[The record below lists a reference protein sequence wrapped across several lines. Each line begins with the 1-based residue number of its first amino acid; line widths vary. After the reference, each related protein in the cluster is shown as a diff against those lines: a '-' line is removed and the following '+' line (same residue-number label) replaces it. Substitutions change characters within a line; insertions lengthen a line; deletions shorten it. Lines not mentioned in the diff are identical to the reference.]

1 MFPSL
6 VNCCTIDWFQ
16 EWPQDALL
24 WLARRFLN
32 SIEMEDKLRQK
43 CVEMVQYYHSS
54 TAKWAKEFKNKL
66 KRNYYV
72 TPTSYIEL
80 ITTFKKL
87 LDQKRKEVN
96 ANIDKYEN
104 GYKKI
109 IDTEKNV
116 EGMQKRLIKLQPQLK

>member
-1 MFPSL
+1 
-6 VNCCTIDWFQ
+6 
-16 EWPQDALL
+16 
-24 WLARRFLN
+24 
-32 SIEMEDKLRQK
+32 
-43 CVEMVQYYHSS
+43 MVQYYHSS
-54 TAKWAKEFKNKL
+54 TAKWAKEFKLKL

-87 LDQKRKEVN
+87 LDEKRKEVN

-116 EGMQKRLIKLQPQLK
+116 EGMQKKLIKLQPELKEAAINTEAKMK